1 MLREY
6 LEGFHGPSPH
16 PLRGPAVTQHLVQI
30 LLPLHKRDG
39 TDVAAETFARVRVE
53 LTQRFGGVTAYA
65 RSPAT
70 GLWKSRDDDIERDQ
84 VITLEVVAEVFDR
97 EWWSRYREQ
106 LEQWFDQEEIHA
118 RALAIDRI

>member
-1 MLREY
+1 MTE
-6 LEGFHGPSPH
+6 
-16 PLRGPAVTQHLVQI
+16 HLVQI

-39 TDVAAETFARVRVE
+39 TDVPSETFARVRVE
-53 LTQRFGGVTAYA
+53 LTVRFGGVTAYS

-70 GLWKSRDDDIERDQ
+70 GLWKSLDADIERDQ
-84 VITLEVVAEVFDR
+84 VIMLEVVVEVFDR